1 MRNIILIGAVLL
13 VLIAGTIFTIAT
25 NKTPAKISFAD
36 KKIMIAYY
44 SHSGNTKSLAKM
56 IQSQTGGDMFE
67 IQPKTAYP
75 NDYTALTELAKNEQQ
90 SGKFPELADNG
101 NTGSYEVIFV
111 GTPVWWGTMS
121 NPVKT
126 FLTVNNFDGKTVI
139 PFCTHGGG
147 GASATFSD
155 IQKFLP
161 NSKVSEGFSA
171 QSNSAKLTEV
181 KAWLE
186 KIPGKSDK

>member
-13 VLIAGTIFTIAT
+13 ALIAVTIFTIAT

-44 SHSGNTKSLAKM
+44 SHSGHTKSLAKI

-67 IQPKTAYP
+67 IQPQKAYT
-75 NDYTALTELAKNEQQ
+75 NDYNKLTEIAQNEQKT
-90 SGKFPELADNG
+90 GKMPELTDNG
-101 NTGSYEVIFV
+101 DVSSYDVIFV

-121 NPVKT
+121 NPVKK
-126 FLTVNNFDGKTVI
+126 FLTVNNFEGKTVI

-147 GASATFSD
+147 GAAATFSD
-155 IQKFLP
+155 IQKLLP
-161 NSKVSEGFSA
+161 KSKVLEGFAS
-171 QSNSAKLTEV
+171 QSNTAKPAELKT
-181 KAWLE
+181 WLE
-186 KIPGKSDK
+186 RL